1 MDTSPFLL
9 QIGSLTY
16 TYGRTKPT
24 HIRAFYEGE
33 LGEPVLYV
41 HSSGYL
47 SITINR
53 SNASDVLGIGQ
64 GEKVSILVR
73 GR

>member
-1 MDTSPFLL
+1 MVALNLPIFLFSDFGL
-9 QIGSLTY
+9 QDPYVGQVC
-16 TYGRTKPT
+16 
-24 HIRAFYEGE
+24 AFYEGE

-47 SITINR
+47 GITMNR
-53 SNASDVLGIGQ
+53 SNASDALGIGQ

-73 GR
+73 GS